1 MVNPTFQISI
11 KTCGEDTKTDRY
23 RDITGTGIET
33 DTGTGIKTDT
43 GEGIET
49 GIKTDTGTGI
59 ETGIKT
65 YTGTGIERCR
75 DRYRNRC

>member
-43 GEGIET
+43 GKGIE
-49 GIKTDTGTGI
+49 TDTGTGI
-59 ETGIKT
+59 DTGIKT